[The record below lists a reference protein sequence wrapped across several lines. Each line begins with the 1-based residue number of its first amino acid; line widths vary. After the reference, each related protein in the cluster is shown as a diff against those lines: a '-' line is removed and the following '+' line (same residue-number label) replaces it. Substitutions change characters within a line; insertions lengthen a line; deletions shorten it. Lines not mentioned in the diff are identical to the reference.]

1 MTHTQ
6 DPAAQR
12 QGEPFAMIEAFC
24 FCREGGDILD
34 DGMCWSV
41 PDLETA
47 HAVEK
52 VLIGRPYVQF
62 DRVLH
67 FDFIPD
73 RGFAPMV
80 TDASEVNRQLEAVG
94 Y

>member
-1 MTHTQ
+1 
-6 DPAAQR
+6 
-12 QGEPFAMIEAFC
+12 
-24 FCREGGDILD
+24 
-34 DGMCWSV
+34 MCWSL

-47 HAVEK
+47 HAIVK
-52 VLIGRPYVQF
+52 DLICRSYVQF

-67 FDFIPD
+67 FDFFPD
-73 RGFAPMV
+73 RGLAPMV

>member
-1 MTHTQ
+1 
-6 DPAAQR
+6 
-12 QGEPFAMIEAFC
+12 MIEAFC

-34 DGMCWSV
+34 YGMGWSV

-47 HAVEK
+47 HAIEK

-67 FDFIPD
+67 FDFEPN

-80 TDASEVNRQLEAVG
+80 TEPSEITRQLEAAG